1 MKLKKNLKAPLL
13 ILSIGIAILGS
24 SLVIGYW
31 YKWTPA
37 SFPVDLRPGITR
49 SPLFSVDL
57 TTDYVIEFEVERNLP
72 FEQLIC
78 LLGDKD
84 AIALKKCEATASL
97 VDFRWRVFSLSGEPV
112 AQGASAQ
119 EHGGAASNTF
129 MSRYIGRFQGESG
142 KEYLVEVELLKD
154 ASLLMPSHPH
164 INVKAHTTV
173 QKEHYVISGIGM
185 TIGLMFAIP
194 SLLWLAVRMFASKT
208 AGSKKR

>member
-13 ILSIGIAILGS
+13 MLSIGIAILGG
-24 SLVIGYW
+24 SLVVGYW

-37 SFPVDLRPGITR
+37 SFPIDLRPGVTR
-49 SPLFSVDL
+49 SPAFSVDL

-97 VDFRWRVFSLSGEPV
+97 VDFRWRVFPPSGEPI
-112 AQGASAQ
+112 AQGTSTQ

-129 MSRYIGRFQGESG
+129 MSRYIGRFQGEAG
-142 KEYLVEVELLKD
+142 NEYLVEIELLKD
-154 ASLLMPSHPH
+154 ASLLTPSHPR
-164 INVKAHTTV
+164 INVKAHTTA
-173 QKEHYVISGIGM
+173 QKEHYVISGVGM

-194 SLLWLAVRMFASKT
+194 SLLWLAVRMFSSKPV
-208 AGSKKR
+208 GSRKR